1 MKKGP
6 KDGYL
11 TIRIPPGWVQQ
22 LQDHAKKNERTVS
35 GEVRMAI
42 RDHLKRVSA

>member
-1 MKKGP
+1 MKKDP
-6 KDGYL
+6 KDGHL

-35 GEVRMAI
+35 GEVRVAI
-42 RDHLKRVSA
+42 RDYLKRVRA